1 MSKLQKEILSNKD
14 SVFNFLDNS
23 EFYDDYSVWSSLT
36 GNELLDIIPLKN
48 KAFILD
54 IGTGTGFPVI
64 ELAKR
69 FKKNNKFFAID
80 KWDKVI
86 EIAEKKS
93 IIKSLKNITFL
104 VGDFRIL
111 SFCHNFDL
119 IISNNGFSSSK
130 YRKDI
135 LKKCYILLNNNGEL
149 YFSAISPNSFK
160 EFYFA
165 NYKCLQ
171 KIGIK
176 KEQIDKLNQKKN
188 NLRKD
193 GNYYKKVLENIGF
206 VDIKIKKKR
215 KILRVANLNS
225 LLNYTPLNLFIFK
238 EWKEDIIQITGDKY
252 KIFFNYLNSFINKQ
266 IKKEKSFI
274 NTIEFN
280 IISARKK

>member
-93 IIKSLKNITFL
+93 II
-104 VGDFRIL
+104 
-111 SFCHNFDL
+111 
-119 IISNNGFSSSK
+119 
-130 YRKDI
+130 
-135 LKKCYILLNNNGEL
+135 
-149 YFSAISPNSFK
+149 
-160 EFYFA
+160 
-165 NYKCLQ
+165 
-171 KIGIK
+171 
-176 KEQIDKLNQKKN
+176 
-188 NLRKD
+188 
-193 GNYYKKVLENIGF
+193 
-206 VDIKIKKKR
+206 
-215 KILRVANLNS
+215 
-225 LLNYTPLNLFIFK
+225 
-238 EWKEDIIQITGDKY
+238 
-252 KIFFNYLNSFINKQ
+252 
-266 IKKEKSFI
+266 
-274 NTIEFN
+274 
-280 IISARKK
+280 